1 MAQNI
6 FASVAIV
13 ILIHLQ
19 LRIDVEIRIPYE
31 DPGINVKV
39 KLIVNMEWNMSLI
52 H

>member
-6 FASVAIV
+6 FASVTIV

-31 DPGINVKV
+31 GPRMNIKV
-39 KLIVNMEWNMSLI
+39 KLILNSGRFMSSK
-52 H
+52 